1 MLHKR
6 EQFVTEVEFR
16 IIEKALAELLCS
28 RCELRYRDHTDAD
41 HLFFDDPSD
50 TRIEDRN

>member
-1 MLHKR
+1 MLHER

-16 IIEKALAELLCS
+16 IIVTALAELLCS

-41 HLFFDDPSD
+41 HLFFDDPAD